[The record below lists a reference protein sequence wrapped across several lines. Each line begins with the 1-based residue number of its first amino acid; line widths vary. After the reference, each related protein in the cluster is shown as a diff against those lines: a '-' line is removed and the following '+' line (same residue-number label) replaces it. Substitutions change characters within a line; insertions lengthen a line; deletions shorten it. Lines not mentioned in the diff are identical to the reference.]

1 MLFSAL
7 LPQINHSVFNLLRQ
21 VYLKNTTQLSLKDV
35 SREYLVS
42 YPNLV
47 VNFKI
52 TTIWI
57 WERKLHLL
65 LVKLVLIINT
75 TTGKLT
81 FIRKP

>member
-57 WERKLHLL
+57 
-65 LVKLVLIINT
+65 
-75 TTGKLT
+75 
-81 FIRKP
+81 